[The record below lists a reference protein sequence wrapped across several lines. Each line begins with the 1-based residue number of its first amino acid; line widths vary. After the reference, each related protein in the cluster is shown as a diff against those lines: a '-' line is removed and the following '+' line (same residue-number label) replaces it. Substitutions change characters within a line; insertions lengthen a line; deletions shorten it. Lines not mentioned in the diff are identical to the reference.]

1 MKILSVVQ
9 QKGGVAK
16 TTSVANL
23 GAIFAMQGYRVAV
36 IDCDPQGSLT
46 LALGHD
52 PMSVERTIGDVMM
65 DQGAIPLLETGVPNL
80 RLCPSARH
88 LADTEYLLA
97 PKVGREKFLERALAT
112 LDGYDYVFLDSPPSL
127 GLLTINGLAAADAL
141 LIPVTPALLG
151 AAGLR
156 DLLATIDEVRA
167 GIKPNLRVLGAF
179 ITFADRRSIAGARAE
194 DEIREDLGDLV
205 FQTTISRRIAHEYA
219 TQAGVPAVA
228 FDAKG
233 IAAREY
239 LALAEEIS
247 QRVSY

>member
-1 MKILSVVQ
+1 MKIFSVVQ

-23 GAIFAMQGYRVAV
+23 AAVFAMQGHRVAV

-52 PMSVERTIGDVMM
+52 PLSVERTIGDAMM
-65 DQGAIPLLETGVPNL
+65 DNGAVPLVKTGVENL
-80 RLCPSARH
+80 ELCPSARH

-97 PKVGREKFLERALAT
+97 PKVGREKFLARALGK
-112 LDGYDYVFLDSPPSL
+112 LDGFDFVFLDSPPSL
-127 GLLTINGLAAADAL
+127 GLLTINGLAASDAL

-167 GIKPNLRVLGAF
+167 GIKPDLRVLGAF
-179 ITFADRRSIAGARAE
+179 ITFADRRSVAGARAE
-194 DEIREDLGDLV
+194 DEIREDLGELV

-219 TQAGVPAVA
+219 TQAGIPVVA
-228 FDAKG
+228 SDAKG
-233 IAAREY
+233 VAAKEY
-239 LALAEEIS
+239 QALAEEIS
-247 QRVSY
+247 HRVAK